1 MKLLDIYNQ
10 YPILVKAINFINLTN
25 PSNQCPYHGIDHLF
39 TVFKYAATLSGK
51 YSDSRLHVLLA
62 ALFHDYSHKGSMGND
77 ADNINKALYGV
88 QLFHEAHPDFDL
100 NLVNYLIK
108 CTEFPYVIPESELTH
123 DAKIMRD
130 ADLSYL
136 LEEISIVK
144 LYSGLRKEFGFNLT
158 DFMNSQ
164 IGFFNT
170 VKYHDSELQS
180 LWANHI
186 KADRIAELKIL
197 QANV

>member
-1 MKLLDIYNQ
+1 MKLLDIYKQ
-10 YPILVKAINFINLTN
+10 YPLVLKAINFINLTN

-39 TVFKYAATLSGK
+39 TVFSYAAKLSEHN
-51 YSDSRLHVLLA
+51 SENRLELLIA

-77 ADNINKALYGV
+77 HDNITKALYGV
-88 QLFHEAHPDFDL
+88 QLFHDANPDFDL
-100 NLVNYLIK
+100 GVVYYLIQ
-108 CTEFPYVIPESELTH
+108 CTEFPYVIPEDQLTH
-123 DAKIMRD
+123 NAKIIRD

-136 LEEISIVK
+136 LEDISIVK

-164 IGFFNT
+164 INFFNS
-170 VKYHDSELQS
+170 VKYYDVYLQS
-180 LWANHI
+180 LWLDKYLI
-186 KADRIAELKIL
+186 RVEELNLL

>member
-1 MKLLDIYNQ
+1 MKLLDIYNK
-10 YPILVKAINFINLTN
+10 YPIIVKAINFINLTN

-39 TVFKYAATLSGK
+39 TVFSYAAKLSEHN
-51 YSDSRLHVLLA
+51 SEHRLELLIA

-88 QLFHEAHPDFDL
+88 QLFHEGNPDFDL
-100 NLVNYLIK
+100 GIVTYLIK
-108 CTEFPYVIPESELTH
+108 CTEFPYVVPESGLSI
-123 DAKIMRD
+123 DAKIIRD

-136 LEEISIVK
+136 LEDISIVK
-144 LYSGLRKEFGFNLT
+144 LYSGLRKEFGFSLT

-164 IGFFNT
+164 IGFFNS
-170 VKYHDSELQS
+170 VKYHDVYLQS
-180 LWANHI
+180 LWLDKYQI
-186 KADRIAELKIL
+186 RVEELNLL